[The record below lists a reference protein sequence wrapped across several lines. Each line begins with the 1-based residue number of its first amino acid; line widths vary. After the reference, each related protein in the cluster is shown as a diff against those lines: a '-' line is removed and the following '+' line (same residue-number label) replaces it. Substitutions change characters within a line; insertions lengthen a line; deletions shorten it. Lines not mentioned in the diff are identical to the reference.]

1 MGDPVYLA
9 FSLELKKVTWK
20 SKNDK
25 IDKMIFKFDLTCS
38 MAMQ

>member
-25 IDKMIFKFDLTCS
+25 MIFKFDLTCS